1 MNLRPL
7 YNRVI
12 IERNEAPERTKSGLY
27 IPTSSSKKPN
37 NGTVLAVGNGHLQD
51 DGNLKPLQV
60 KTGDVVVFSEYSGNN
75 ITHNGNDYHILSED
89 EILGIITSSVE

>member
-12 IERNEAPERTKSGLY
+12 IERNKAPEKTKSGLF

-37 NGTVLAVGNGHLQD
+37 NGTVLAVGAGHLQD
-51 DGNLKPLQV
+51 NGELKPLV
-60 KTGDVVVFSEYSGNN
+60 VHVGDTVVFSEYAGNTV
-75 ITHNGNDYHILSED
+75 THNGKEYHILSED
-89 EILGIITSSVE
+89 EILGIIPSE

>member
-12 IERNEAPERTKSGLY
+12 IERNEAPEKTKSGLY
-27 IPTSSSKKPN
+27 IPSSSSKKPN

-60 KTGDVVVFSEYSGNN
+60 KIGDVVVFSEYSGSN
-75 ITHNGNDYHILSED
+75 ITHNGNEYHILSED
-89 EILGIITSSVE
+89 EILGIISSEN